1 LNNLGA
7 VLKQFLHNPT
17 LQASDRKKGLSDMMS
32 KLGQPTEL
40 TKNFFEV
47 LGENGRLYETEKVC
61 TQKPLHPLDHREE
74 VGMDLKADFF
84 SLLGH

>member
-1 LNNLGA
+1 
-7 VLKQFLHNPT
+7 
-17 LQASDRKKGLSDMMS
+17 MMN

-61 TQKPLHPLDHREE
+61 AQNTSSGQ
-74 VGMDLKADFF
+74 ADYQ
-84 SLLGH
+84 SEG